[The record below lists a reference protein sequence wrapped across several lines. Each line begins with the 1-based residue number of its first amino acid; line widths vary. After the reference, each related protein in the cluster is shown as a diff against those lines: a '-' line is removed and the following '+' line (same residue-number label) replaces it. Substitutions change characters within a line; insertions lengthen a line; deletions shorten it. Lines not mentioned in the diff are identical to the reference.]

1 MFQQNHSTDERTPQ
15 DEARGV
21 NLSDAAQQLAD
32 SLTRRDF
39 NPPVLPKGFADRFE
53 THIVLGVAAELSK
66 HLYENRNDNGTV
78 RVIVDLDDY
87 LNQVIDGYIHEYD
100 NRTERG
106 RPGRFNNPTNPDS
119 IIFYNCGL
127 RTIMDKIGIDP
138 CTATVFVSDI
148 GRHRRFKIEI
158 DVELQRLAMNVDRYV
173 AECRAKEQLAVEQQ
187 RSETLYKWVE
197 ELVTIQRNSKQIEF
211 LVEIQ
216 SDLKILTGYAKD
228 VMGEFENVKTKLE
241 ALWIATRRKA
251 KGKNKTDATK

>member
-1 MFQQNHSTDERTPQ
+1 MFQQNHTTADRAPQ
-15 DEARGV
+15 DEACGV

-39 NPPVLPKGFADRFE
+39 NLPVLPKGFADRFE
-53 THIVLGVAAELSK
+53 THIVLGLAAELSR

-87 LNQVIDGYIHEYD
+87 LNQVIDGYIREYED
-100 NRTERG
+100 RTERG
-106 RPGRFNNPTNPDS
+106 RAGRFNNPTNPDS
-119 IIFYNCGL
+119 IVFYNCGL
-127 RTIMDKIGIDP
+127 RSILDKIGIDP
-138 CTATVFVSDI
+138 CAATVFVSDL
-148 GRHRRFKIEI
+148 GSHRRFKIEI
-158 DVELQRLAMNVDRYV
+158 DVELQRLAMSVDRYV
-173 AECRAKEQLAVEQQ
+173 AECRAKEQLVVEQQ